1 LFQNSYFSQ
10 SLQQKCLFFGL
21 KEKYYAQKTIRKTPK
36 KLHLYFVLRR
46 VKVGVSHYFFDLYMR
61 AGLLWGLCIPF
72 PTGHKNKRGDFF
84 SPLHVSKIE
93 HLYFIFLIV
102 VWENIFFGTKTTC
115 FICRCIV
122 LKDTKFVPFTY
133 VYIQRHVRWW

>member
-84 SPLHVSKIE
+84 SPLHVSKIP
-93 HLYFIFLIV
+93 HLYLFLKCSLGKH
-102 VWENIFFGTKTTC
+102 FFWY
-115 FICRCIV
+115 
-122 LKDTKFVPFTY
+122 KDNMCLFAGV
-133 VYIQRHVRWW
+133 